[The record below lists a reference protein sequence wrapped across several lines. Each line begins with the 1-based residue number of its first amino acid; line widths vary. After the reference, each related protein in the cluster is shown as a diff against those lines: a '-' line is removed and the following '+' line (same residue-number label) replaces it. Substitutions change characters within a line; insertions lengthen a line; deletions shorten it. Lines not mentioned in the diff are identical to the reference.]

1 VRSFRGFEIIY
12 IDSYAAAGFVLQ
24 LLNLESRIKERN
36 LGLLNGSDPRAV
48 ARFSDWSASYLIPSV
63 SSSLSDC
70 FDNSNSSRPQNVTD
84 YAQLFSEADND
95 SSNGVNVLAE
105 YPLDEAVIINC
116 FINSR
121 SYSAVEAEAD
131 AAKAAADA
139 ETREVAGEKSF
150 RKVTFLDAQG
160 DPVLPTSPMKPVMT
174 PVVADGVA
182 GVAAADSARK
192 PLSGDG
198 KDKPAKPPAPKVS
211 VYNWAQKQYS
221 WQRERLLQY
230 PHEVAVA
237 DAVHL
242 EQQRRQRHQWES
254 QCFRQCGGPTE
265 YGKW

>member
-1 VRSFRGFEIIY
+1 MYKYSWGFDKAFDFICSKRPS
-12 IDSYAAAGFVLQ
+12 IDVKDGTRELSADLKSRTDPMLPTFAGFVLQ

-70 FDNSNSSRPQNVTD
+70 FDDSNSSRPQNVTD

-105 YPLDEAVIINC
+105 YSLDEAVIINC

-139 ETREVAGEKSF
+139 ETR
-150 RKVTFLDAQG
+150 R
-160 DPVLPTSPMKPVMT
+160 
-174 PVVADGVA
+174 
-182 GVAAADSARK
+182 
-192 PLSGDG
+192 
-198 KDKPAKPPAPKVS
+198 
-211 VYNWAQKQYS
+211 
-221 WQRERLLQY
+221 
-230 PHEVAVA
+230 
-237 DAVHL
+237 
-242 EQQRRQRHQWES
+242 
-254 QCFRQCGGPTE
+254 
-265 YGKW
+265 